1 MSILEKSEKIGIELR
16 NTTEGA
22 KALNL
27 YEQIR
32 SAPQELTV
40 EFFKLVNH
48 HYTRIHFFA
57 IPQAIDIF
65 KDNTDNQHIGE
76 LVKRILA
83 IENLGAF
90 GEANIPL
97 GRFTDRFS
105 KLAFSNTVKYQLPED
120 VHFTPELVRLSNS
133 LTVECLRT
141 NILQK
146 FISEY
151 QTNPELVKAA
161 GRLYELRGSKAVA
174 PYSKEDRR
182 CLATLRKEYQGIC
195 SVDAMHSLMSM
206 LAYINIMIFD
216 AFYGNI
222 FEVSEQD
229 IVSYRRKKLKQCSFI
244 KAVLG
249 SSVIPVALS
258 SGWIMKIH
266 KVDGSTSYAQIF
278 NKKIEFAQAET
289 SVTITALAH
298 DIL

>member
-1 MSILEKSEKIGIELR
+1 MSILEKSEKIGVELR
-16 NTTEGA
+16 NTPEGA
-22 KALNL
+22 KAFSL
-27 YEQIR
+27 YKQIK

-57 IPQAIDIF
+57 IPQAIEIF
-65 KDNTDNQHIGE
+65 KGNTDNLHIGA
-76 LVKRILA
+76 LVKQILE
-83 IENLGAF
+83 IENLEVF
-90 GEANIPL
+90 GDANIPL
-97 GRFTDRFS
+97 GRFADRLG
-105 KLAFSNTVKYQLPED
+105 KLAFSNTVKYRLPED

-141 NILQK
+141 NILQD
-146 FISEY
+146 FIREY
-151 QTNPELVKAA
+151 QTNPQLVEAVK
-161 GRLYELRGSKAVA
+161 RLDELRHNRAVV

-182 CLATLRKEYQGIC
+182 CLATLRKEYQRIC

-222 FEVSEQD
+222 FEISEQD
-229 IVSYRRKKLKQCSFI
+229 VVCYRRKNLKQCSFI

-249 SSVIPVALS
+249 PGVIPAAFS
-258 SGWIMKIH
+258 SGWIMKMH
-266 KVDGSTSYAQIF
+266 KVDGSTSYSQIF
-278 NKKIEFAQAET
+278 NKKIKFTQSEN

>member
-1 MSILEKSEKIGIELR
+1 MSILEKSEKIGVELR
-16 NTTEGA
+16 NTMEGA
-22 KALNL
+22 RAFSL
-27 YEQIR
+27 YQQIK
-32 SAPQELTV
+32 SAPKELAV

-65 KDNTDNQHIGE
+65 KDNTDNQNIGE
-76 LVKRILA
+76 LVRRILA
-83 IENLGAF
+83 IEDLETFGA
-90 GEANIPL
+90 ANIPL
-97 GRFTDRFS
+97 GQFADRLS
-105 KLAFSNTVKYQLPED
+105 KSAFSNAVKYQLPED

-141 NILQK
+141 NVLQS
-146 FISEY
+146 FIREY
-151 QTNPELVKAA
+151 QTNPQLVKAV
-161 GRLYELRGSKAVA
+161 GCLDELRHNKAIV

-182 CLATLRKEYQGIC
+182 SLATLRKEYQGLC

-206 LAYINIMIFD
+206 IAYINIMIFD

-222 FEVSEQD
+222 FEISEQD
-229 IVSYRRKKLKQCSFI
+229 VVSYRKKNLKQCSFI

-249 SSVIPVALS
+249 PSVIPITLS
-258 SGWIMKIH
+258 SGWIMKMH
-266 KVDGSTSYAQIF
+266 KADGSISYAQIF
-278 NKKIEFAQAET
+278 NKKIEFAQTET